1 MKRQRSSTERNSSRR
16 LPLLVP
22 TLLALSTAAGVIL
35 LVAVGNEH
43 DDRHSFAPLQHR
55 AKDHH
60 HWTRRRAAT
69 SDRALV
75 QTAGDGGAVGSR
87 SLAAPGKEQAD
98 EDAAKH
104 ATSYAQRHPNYY
116 NTNRYNSAAA
126 VAAGGSSRSA
136 GMEQH
141 KYYNYE
147 DDDKMEDFRR
157 RYHHG
162 GTNGF
167 NYTDLTDV
175 GLCLLT
181 ALGWAVWMISSA
193 VSSKQAARAA
203 AAGFL
208 LAPDEGGM
216 DERFWQRRPRD
227 PVTGD
232 DIALLN
238 VFGNVLQVSKVV
250 EQDSAT
256 EDGAGL
262 VPLYRVVIDYN
273 VVKSDQPPTEPPS
286 TALTATPPPPLET
299 LQIRKE
305 FDTRIELEPGF
316 ANVELLVLPEEP
328 TLSMLK
334 GDYEEQM
341 RLAKTN
347 IKHGGNDNYDDDG
360 DENDDEI
367 SFLDGS
373 QCKRL
378 STVLAAFLVFASL
391 AGTIQVVMLME
402 PDRRWQGWLC
412 LCSGV
417 ALLLPCA
424 VVLHKLIKL
433 CAAYQEPSA
442 KQGIVIGSGV
452 LPPGHSGDTMM
463 LLYEACLDA
472 PSACC
477 CEDGRQLHQVASYMA
492 PETSGCYFIRY
503 PTTSKRAAA
512 ATTTTTATTAAD
524 VVSDGPTAAVAMA
537 DRTDSSLVS
546 SSLHE
551 HILSSSNSS
560 ISSLSS
566 DSPMHGQD
574 MWQPVSGSMDSL

>member
-1 MKRQRSSTERNSSRR
+1 MKRQRSSTERSGRR
-16 LPLLVP
+16 SPLLVP
-22 TLLALSTAAGVIL
+22 TLLVLSTAAGVIL
-35 LVAVGNEH
+35 LGVVGNEH
-43 DDRHSFAPLQHR
+43 DDRHSNQPLPHR
-55 AKDHH
+55 AANDHH
-60 HWTRRRAAT
+60 HWTRRRGTT
-69 SDRALV
+69 SDRAFV
-75 QTAGDGGAVGSR
+75 QTAGDGGAVGGR
-87 SLAAPGKEQAD
+87 FLAAPGKEQAD

-126 VAAGGSSRSA
+126 AAAGGSSRSA

-147 DDDKMEDFRR
+147 DDDKMDDFRR

-162 GTNGF
+162 GGNGF

-238 VFGNVLQVSKVV
+238 VYGNVLQVSKIV

-273 VVKSDQPPTEPPS
+273 VVKPPMVLSPS

-299 LQIRKE
+299 LQIRKQ

-328 TLSMLK
+328 TLSILK
-334 GDYEEQM
+334 DEYDEQM

-347 IKHGGNDNYDDDG
+347 TKHGVHDDYDDEN
-360 DENDDEI
+360 ENDDEI
-367 SFLDGS
+367 ILDGS

-402 PDRRWQGWLC
+402 PDQRWQGWLC
-412 LCSGV
+412 LCGGV

-433 CAAYQEPSA
+433 CAVYQEPSA

-503 PTTSKRAAA
+503 PTTSKRSAAA
-512 ATTTTTATTAAD
+512 NTTTATTAAD

-537 DRTDSSLVS
+537 DGTDSSLVS
-546 SSLHE
+546 SSSHE
-551 HILSSSNSS
+551 HILPSSNSS